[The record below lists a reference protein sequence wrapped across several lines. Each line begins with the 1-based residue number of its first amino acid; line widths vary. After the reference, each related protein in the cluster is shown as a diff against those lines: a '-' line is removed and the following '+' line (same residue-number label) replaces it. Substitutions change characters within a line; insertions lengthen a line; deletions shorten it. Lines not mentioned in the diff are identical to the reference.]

1 MTCVEEKSALD
12 KIEQAWMTLL
22 KIIARGF
29 KDIAK
34 KEKRGKKK
42 NRIELNST
50 GRESRGVLVH

>member
-34 KEKRGKKK
+34 KEKMGKKK
-42 NRIELNST
+42 TE
-50 GRESRGVLVH
+50 

>member
-22 KIIARGF
+22 KIIAREF

-34 KEKRGKKK
+34 KEKRGKK